1 MLCLVVSDSWD
12 PIDCSLPGSSVCGIL
27 QARILEWVAFP
38 FLGDLPDL
46 GIEPRPPTLQADSL
60 LTELQVKPSRTSEA
74 KEMFAETSR
83 NAKHLSSLEATKRNL
98 SFSSQWVWKCEVFN
112 CVGHSETIEGYQ
124 MLRVESVDEINT
136 KVRETEIKS
145 VLEAT

>member
-1 MLCLVVSDSWD
+1 MSDSWN

-27 QARILEWVAFP
+27 QAKILEWVVFP
-38 FLGDLPDL
+38 FLGDLPDPK
-46 GIEPRPPTLQADSL
+46 IKPRPPTLEADSL

-83 NAKHLSSLEATKRNL
+83 NVKHLSSLEATKRNL
-98 SFSSQWVWKCEVFN
+98 SFSSQWVWKCEVLN

-124 MLRVESVDEINT
+124 RLRIESEDEINT